1 MKILYDNSIFF
12 KQSYGGI
19 SKYFIKL
26 FNSFSNKDEV
36 NFLISHGIHKN
47 EYLKRFSFKSYFFKK
62 ISTIMRKNIW

>member
-19 SKYFIKL
+19 SKYLIKL

-36 NFLISHGIHKN
+36 NFLISMVFIKMN
-47 EYLKRFSFKSYFFKK
+47 IEKFSFKSYF
-62 ISTIMRKNIW
+62 